1 MNADFDLLR
10 TRVARL
16 LRSDPAEI
24 DPGASLTDLG
34 LDSLRLMKL
43 TLELEAQGLTLD
55 YGAVLEQPTL
65 AGIWRAAGGDPD
77 AA

>member
-1 MNADFDLLR
+1 MSADLSLLR
-10 TRVARL
+10 AAVARL
-16 LRSDPAEI
+16 LRCDPADI
-24 DPGASLTDLG
+24 DPEASLTDLG

-43 TLELEAQGLTLD
+43 TLDLEAQGLTLD

-65 AGIWRAAGGDPD
+65 IGIWRAAGGDPG